1 MRLSLFRNSNR
12 TPRARTARGIVV
24 AGVLLIV
31 LASAPVAPASN
42 PWTYLARSSS
52 GMTFFQVHVLYTLS
66 DGLRFWFQHEA
77 EAIDFVRRA
86 LVRQGKIQDLPVAVA
101 VVFEA
106 AKPSR
111 VALVPGC
118 TAWEGQGGGQLVGR
132 CYVVLYRGALS
143 PEGRDGH
150 ENLLALTVSLPG
162 LSPARVG
169 IDFSDLNAVK
179 TARAAEIA
187 SFSGIVQHFDPIWSP
202 DGTRL
207 LYTVWDSGRI
217 RLELLDPSSGNVTRL
232 EPLEGQ
238 MTVRPIWSDDSR
250 FVAYASLQTVKVFD
264 TQTRTTRTLRRQTS
278 SSEMRTAI
286 LFEGARLRILFD
298 HMTTE
303 GELLDYDAAQGNLQK
318 QQYASGAGRPEWVRR
333 AEKHGLA
340 LDLHASLK
348 PVRSPTGRFV
358 AFFTFVDGQRR
369 IEVKALQ

>member
-24 AGVLLIV
+24 ARVLLIV

-101 VVFEA
+101 QVFETG
-106 AKPSR
+106 KPSR

-187 SFSGIVQHFDPIWSP
+187 SFSGIVQDFDPVWSP

-217 RLELLDPSSGNVTRL
+217 RLKLLEASSGMVTKL
-232 EPLEGQ
+232 EPLEAY
-238 MTVRPIWSDDSR
+238 MATRPIWSDDSR
-250 FVAYASLQTVKVFD
+250 FVAYASLRTVKVFD
-264 TQTRTTRTLRRQTS
+264 TRTEATR
-278 SSEMRTAI
+278 AI
-286 LFEGARLRILFD
+286 RSQASPSGEAYAVMLFEGPQLRVALYSWNIGYETYVYD
-298 HMTTE
+298 TVR
-303 GELLDYDAAQGNLQK
+303 GELQHV
-318 QQYASGAGRPEWVRR
+318 ASGADRPEW
-333 AEKHGLA
+333 
-340 LDLHASLK
+340 LDHARGQPWPFDRYASLR
-348 PVRSPTGRFV
+348 PVRAPTGRYV
-358 AFFTFVDGQRR
+358 AFFTFVGGQRR
-369 IEVKALQ
+369 IEVKALR